1 MDHTGFKSSQA
12 TNEDGMH
19 ASPGNCVVLQVP
31 RDSAKPIEKGL
42 WARIDHTEESYEHVY
57 LRIKFP
63 PA

>member
-1 MDHTGFKSSQA
+1 MDHTGFKSSQT
-12 TNEDGMH
+12 TNEDSMH
-19 ASPGNCVVLQVP
+19 ASPGNYVVLQVP

-42 WARIDHTEESYEHVY
+42 WARIDHTEESYDHVY